1 MQTVLKLITPEER
14 ELEVKFIS
22 RATSVW
28 ETGSRVTAVRR
39 KAFGRR
45 GGELAE
51 LIPACSN
58 WRPFSETEN
67 GCGQKL
73 LSLSVAV
80 I

>member
-51 LIPACSN
+51 LIPRA
-58 WRPFSETEN
+58 RTGVP
-67 GCGQKL
+67 
-73 LSLSVAV
+73 SLRLRMAAGRSFYHLVWQ
-80 I
+80 